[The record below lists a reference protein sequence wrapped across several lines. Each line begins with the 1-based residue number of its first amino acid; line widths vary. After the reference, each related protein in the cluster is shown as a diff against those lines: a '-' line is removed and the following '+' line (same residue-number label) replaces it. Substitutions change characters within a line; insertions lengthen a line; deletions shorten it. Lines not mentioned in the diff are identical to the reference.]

1 MKQLFQEPP
10 LLILM
15 KRLYFRSPLLFQRLF
30 SSCAARHRE
39 GRAAHALK
47 EQERS
52 GSGSGGGGPSEPS
65 FALFAADYWG
75 VTALGRE
82 GTGEK
87 LLPLPPFL
95 ETSHARTRAVKTFLS
110 EKV

>member
-15 KRLYFRSPLLFQRLF
+15 KRLYFRSPLLFQPFF
-30 SSCAARHRE
+30 SSCAAWYRE
-39 GRAAHALK
+39 ERAAHALK
-47 EQERS
+47 EQER
-52 GSGSGGGGPSEPS
+52 SGSGGGGPSEPS
-65 FALFAADYWG
+65 FALFAVDYWG

-95 ETSHARTRAVKTFLS
+95 ETSHARAVKTFLP